1 MQLLA
6 HLEAT
11 CEELQPR
18 AELSA
23 VEQALQGNQALQSH
37 LTLLETQ

>member
-1 MQLLA
+1 MLPLA

-11 CEELQPR
+11 CEELQPC

-23 VEQALQGNQALQSH
+23 VEQALQGGQALQPH
-37 LTLLETQ
+37 LTLLESR